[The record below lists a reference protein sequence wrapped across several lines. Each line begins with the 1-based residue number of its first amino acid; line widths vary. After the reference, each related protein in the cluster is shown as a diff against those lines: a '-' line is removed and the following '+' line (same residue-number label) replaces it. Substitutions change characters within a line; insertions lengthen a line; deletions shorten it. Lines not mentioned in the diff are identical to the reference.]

1 MRLLAIGDIHG
12 CYNALSALEKQV
24 PIAPDDL
31 VVTVGDYIDRGP
43 GSSRVLDWL
52 IERDSAGRLIALL
65 GNHELMML
73 AARDGGARFDNWI
86 FNGGD
91 ATLQSYVPANEPERL
106 DSIPAVHWQFLE
118 NDCRPYFET
127 ETHFFVH
134 ANVYSNYPLADQ
146 PDNILYW
153 EHLNNWSVPH
163 ESGKIMICG
172 HTPQRTGIPLN
183 LGHAICIDTHAYAG
197 GWLTCLDVAAGR
209 YWQANEQGETRSG
222 QISVSK
228 V

>member
-12 CYNALSALEKQV
+12 CCNALSTLEKQV

-52 IERDSAGRLIALL
+52 IERDSASRLIPLL
-65 GNHELMML
+65 GNHELML
-73 AARDGGARFDNWI
+73 LEARSNGECFNNWI

-91 ATLQSYVPANEPERL
+91 ATLQSYVPATERGTL
-106 DSIPAVHWQFLE
+106 ASIPAAHWQFLE
-118 NDCRPYFET
+118 NDCRSYYET

-153 EHLNNWSVPH
+153 EHLDNWSVPH

-183 LGHAICIDTHAYAG
+183 LGMPSASTRTPMRVAG
-197 GWLTCLDVAAGR
+197 
-209 YWQANEQGETRSG
+209 
-222 QISVSK
+222 
-228 V
+228 

>member
-1 MRLLAIGDIHG
+1 MA
-12 CYNALSALEKQV
+12 SAL
-24 PIAPDDL
+24 
-31 VVTVGDYIDRGP
+31 TT
-43 GSSRVLDWL
+43 GSS
-52 IERDSAGRLIALL
+52 
-65 GNHELMML
+65 M
-73 AARDGGARFDNWI
+73 AAMPLCNRMSLPLN
-86 FNGGD
+86 
-91 ATLQSYVPANEPERL
+91 VERL
-106 DSIPAVHWQFLE
+106 ASIPAAHWQFLE
-118 NDCRPYFET
+118 NDCRSYYET

-146 PDNILYW
+146 PDNMLYW
-153 EHLNNWSVPH
+153 EHLDNWSVPH

-209 YWQANEQGETRSG
+209 YWQANEQGETRLG
-222 QISVSK
+222 QISVST